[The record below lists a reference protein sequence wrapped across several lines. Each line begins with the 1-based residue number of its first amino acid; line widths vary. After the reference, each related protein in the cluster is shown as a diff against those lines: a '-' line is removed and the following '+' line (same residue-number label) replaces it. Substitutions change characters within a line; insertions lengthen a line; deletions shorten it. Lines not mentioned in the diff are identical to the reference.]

1 MGCDMYLFYL
11 TLKTTNGIIAAG
23 IFTYTMIL
31 AIISP
36 ILKRKEKY
44 GTVRIMSVIPAIAA
58 MIHFTVYGLIC
69 FEHFVFLYLEA
80 LIPLIFLYSEKKT
93 KLRVLKSI
101 TASVLTFAV
110 CTVFLIN
117 AIASPMIHNYTRMS
131 YTDSFRNMIDTL
143 EKEYCLSS
151 WKRIDYDAL
160 YEQYLPR
167 VEEAERNN
175 NEIAYASVITE
186 VTYKFYDSH
195 TYTYFPADTDLDVCE
210 YMAGND
216 YGLSMIRVDD
226 GSVIAVSVEPNCEA
240 NKQGIHDGTVITF
253 WDGRDIEEA
262 AAGTECCYPGFSFPV
277 KENEDIFRPMF
288 LAGKGGESVDITF
301 INDYGTEQTISVKSI
316 DTYDYRLINTY
327 VKLLRLDME
336 WHNYY
341 SCMQDDKCGYIQ
353 MIGESYDALLDN
365 AAAVRNGYYPKL
377 TEYYAD
383 MIMGLKN
390 QGMEYLIIDIR
401 NNGGGYDCV
410 AGALASLFTDE
421 KKHMVSFGY
430 EDPDGYHICESQYIY
445 PDGRYKDLPVVVLVN
460 SQCMSAGDG
469 MAKFLGDCDNVT
481 LMGITSSSGVN
492 QNNGGYIYLT
502 DNIIVCYPVF
512 LSLAENGTPLIDTD
526 YTREN
531 NIPIDVKIPITGEN
545 AKVIFGEN
553 NIDFELEYAKEYL
566 QKSENQCSN

>member
-1 MGCDMYLFYL
+1 MEDDMYLFYL
-11 TLKTTNGIIAAG
+11 TLKTTNGLIAVG
-23 IFTYTMIL
+23 IFLYTIIL
-31 AIISP
+31 AILSP
-36 ILKRKEKY
+36 TLKRKEKY
-44 GTVRIMSVIPAIAA
+44 GLVRIMSVIPAIVAV
-58 MIHFTVYGLIC
+58 IHFAVYGLIC
-69 FEHFVFLYLEA
+69 LNHFIFLYLEA
-80 LIPLIFLYSEKKT
+80 LIPLIFLYSGKKP
-93 KLRVLKSI
+93 KLRVLKSVI
-101 TASVLTFAV
+101 TSVLASVV
-110 CTVFLIN
+110 CIIFLVN
-117 AIASPMIHNYTRMS
+117 AIGSPMVHNYTRMS
-131 YTDSFRNMIDTL
+131 YTKSFKNMLDTL

-160 YEQYLPR
+160 YEEYLPR

-175 NEIAYASVITE
+175 DEVEYAAVITE

-195 TYTYFPADTDLDVCE
+195 TYAYFTPDMKLDTCE

-226 GSVIAVSVEPNCEA
+226 GSIIAVSIEPDCEA
-240 NKQGIHDGTVITF
+240 NKQGIHDGTTITA
-253 WDGRDIEEA
+253 WDNQDIEEA
-262 AAGTECCYPGFSFPV
+262 VAETECCFPGFSFPV
-277 KENEDIFRPMF
+277 EENEDVFRPMF

-301 INDYGTEQTISVKSI
+301 INDEGVEQTISVKSI
-316 DTYDYRLINTY
+316 DNYYNRLADTYE
-327 VKLLRLDME
+327 KLSHLDME
-336 WHNYY
+336 WRNYY
-341 SCMQDDKCGYIQ
+341 SCMLDDKCGYIQ
-353 MIGESYDALLDN
+353 MISESYDAIGDN
-365 AAAVRNGYYPKL
+365 VAAVKNGYYPKL

-383 MIMGLKN
+383 MIKDLEN

-421 KKHMVSFGY
+421 KRHMVSFGF
-430 EDPDGYHICESQYIY
+430 EDIEGYHVCEDQYIF

-502 DNIIVCYPVF
+502 ENIMVCYPVF

-531 NIPIDVKIPITGEN
+531 NIPIDVKIPITREN
-545 AKVIFGEN
+545 AKVLFGEKN
-553 NIDFELEYAKEYL
+553 RDFELEFALEYL
-566 QKSENQCSN
+566 RKSR

>member
-1 MGCDMYLFYL
+1 MEEDMYLFYL
-11 TLKTTNGIIAAG
+11 TLKTANGIIAVG
-23 IFTYTMIL
+23 IFIYTMIL

-36 ILKRKEKY
+36 ILKRKGKY
-44 GTVRIMSVIPAIAA
+44 VSVRIMCVIPAIAA
-58 MIHFTVYGLIC
+58 MIHFIIYGSIC

-80 LIPLIFLYSEKKT
+80 FIPLIFLFSEKKSA
-93 KLRVLKSI
+93 LRILKSI
-101 TASVLTFAV
+101 TVSVSTFAV

-117 AIASPMIHNYTRMS
+117 SIASPMVHNYTRMS
-131 YTDSFRNMIDTL
+131 YTDSFRKMINTL
-143 EKEYCLSS
+143 EKEYCLGT

-160 YEQYLPR
+160 YEHYLPK
-167 VEEAERNN
+167 VEEAERDN
-175 NEIAYASVITE
+175 NEIAYAAAITE

-195 TYTYFPADTDLDVCE
+195 TYTYFPADTDLDICE

-216 YGLSMIRVDD
+216 YGLSMIRIDD
-226 GSVIAVSVEPNCEA
+226 GSIIAVSVEPNCDA

-253 WDGRDIEEA
+253 WDGREIDEA
-262 AAGTECCYPGFSFPV
+262 AAETECCYTGFNFPV

-288 LAGKGGESVDITF
+288 LAGKGGESVDISF
-301 INDYGTEQTISVKSI
+301 IDDNGIEQTISVKRI
-316 DTYDYRLINTY
+316 DSYDYRLINTY
-327 VKLLRLDME
+327 VRLLRLDME
-336 WHNYY
+336 WRNYY
-341 SCMQDDKCGYIQ
+341 SCMLDDKCGYIQ
-353 MIGESYDALLDN
+353 MISESYDTLWDN
-365 AAAVRNGYYPKL
+365 VAAVRSGYYPKL

-383 MIMGLKN
+383 MIMDLKN
-390 QGMEYLIIDIR
+390 QGMRYLIIDIR

-421 KKHMVSFGY
+421 QKHMVSFGY
-430 EDPDGYHICESQYIY
+430 EDANGYHICESQYIY
-445 PDGRYKDLPVVVLVN
+445 PDGRYKDLPVTVLVN

-512 LSLAENGTPLIDTD
+512 LSLAENGVPLIDTD
-526 YTREN
+526 HTREN
-531 NIPIDVKIPITGEN
+531 NIPIDVKIPITAEN
-545 AKVIFGEN
+545 TKVIFGEN

-566 QKSENQCSN
+566 RKSANG